1 MHIRLHSDVVEPGP
15 AIGSR
20 QRLAIDA
27 YASRCGCIEAEQKV
41 EKRCLVSS
49 SFHKKK
55 TEILSESNIRE
66 EELRRV
72 VDATGYTVTGIHT
85 EPYEKKG
92 LSLFHRDSSGI
103 RKKA

>member
-1 MHIRLHSDVVEPGP
+1 MVKITLDIEGMACGMCEAHVNDAIRKAFSV
-15 AIGSR
+15 
-20 QRLAIDA
+20 
-27 YASRCGCIEAEQKV
+27 K
-41 EKRCLVSS
+41 KVSS

-55 TEILSESNIRE
+55 TEILAESNIRE

-92 LSLFHRDSSGI
+92 LLLFHRDSSGI

>member
-1 MHIRLHSDVVEPGP
+1 MVKITLDIEGMACGMCEAHVNDAIRKAFSV
-15 AIGSR
+15 
-20 QRLAIDA
+20 
-27 YASRCGCIEAEQKV
+27 K
-41 EKRCLVSS
+41 KVSS

-55 TEILSESNIRE
+55 TEILAESNIRE

-72 VDATGYTVTGIHT
+72 VDATGYTVTGIYT

>member
-1 MHIRLHSDVVEPGP
+1 MVKITLDIEGMACGMCEAHVNDAIRKAFSV
-15 AIGSR
+15 
-20 QRLAIDA
+20 
-27 YASRCGCIEAEQKV
+27 K
-41 EKRCLVSS
+41 KVSS
-49 SFHKKK
+49 SFHTKK
-55 TEILSESNIRE
+55 TEILAETNIRE